1 MKPNRLIVSGGGTGG
16 HIYPAL
22 AIANIYKQEL
32 PESDVLFVGAKGKME
47 MEKVPKAGFK
57 IKGIWISGFQRSLS
71 LQNILFPL
79 KLVFSLMQSFF
90 IIKKF
95 KPTLVVGT
103 GGFASGPLL
112 QMAQWLKL
120 PTLIQEQNSYPGIT
134 NRILSKKVDRICVAY
149 EGMERYFPASKI
161 KLTGNP
167 IRPIMLSEEI
177 SSSAAKIFFGLDPEK
192 DTLVIIGGSLG
203 ARRINELIADQID
216 FFKGQSLQVIW
227 QCGALYH
234 DEYKGLAQKD
244 VVIRPFIY
252 EMEQLYAASDMII
265 SRAGA
270 GSLSEL
276 SCVGKPL
283 LLIPSPNVTA
293 NHQFHNAQALVKKKA
308 ALMLEEKDLDVKFQT
323 VFSSLITDIELRDEM
338 RTQLKAMAKPEAAQ
352 AIVNE
357 MLNLT

>member
-1 MKPNRLIVSGGGTGG
+1 
-16 HIYPAL
+16 
-22 AIANIYKQEL
+22 
-32 PESDVLFVGAKGKME
+32 
-47 MEKVPKAGFK
+47 
-57 IKGIWISGFQRSLS
+57 
-71 LQNILFPL
+71 
-79 KLVFSLMQSFF
+79 
-90 IIKKF
+90 
-95 KPTLVVGT
+95 
-103 GGFASGPLL
+103 
-112 QMAQWLKL
+112 
-120 PTLIQEQNSYPGIT
+120 
-134 NRILSKKVDRICVAY
+134 
-149 EGMERYFPASKI
+149 
-161 KLTGNP
+161 
-167 IRPIMLSEEI
+167 
-177 SSSAAKIFFGLDPEK
+177 
-192 DTLVIIGGSLG
+192 VIIGGSLG

-234 DEYKGLAQKD
+234 KEYKGLAQKD
-244 VVIRPFIY
+244 IVVRPFIY

-357 MLNLT
+357 MLNLI